1 MKPNPTH
8 RSAQHPSGVSR
19 RTAVQTGAIGLLG
32 LGMNHLAG
40 LRALGGPNAP
50 QTGRA
55 KV

>member
-1 MKPNPTH
+1 MKPKPTH
-8 RSAQHPSGVSR
+8 RSAQHPCWVSR
-19 RTAVQTGAIGLLG
+19 RTAIQAGAFGLMG